1 MSTNIVEGLW
11 EMGNGKSFKNSYPLS
26 HLPSPLKKPE
36 LLAPAGNFEKLQA
49 ALIYG
54 ADAIYFGGKNFSL
67 RAFGDNFTREEIL
80 KAVEFTH
87 GLGKKI
93 YAAVNIF
100 AHNADFAALADY
112 LKFLARAGVDAV
124 LISDLGVLSLA
135 KELTDLKI
143 HVSTQA
149 NVTNWRTAKFFHELG
164 AERIVLARELTREE
178 ISDIKNNCKAEVE
191 IFIHGAMCI
200 SYSGRCWLSKF
211 LTGRDANLGAC
222 THSCRWKY
230 NLVEETRAGEYF
242 PVGEDERGSY
252 VMNSKDLC
260 LLPCLDEVI
269 QSGVASLK
277 IEGRMKSVNYVASVV
292 KVYRAAIDSYF
303 DNPNDFKIRAEW
315 TDELNKIAHRPYT
328 TGFFMGDGKPTEIYG
343 TSKPA
348 RASEFLGIVR
358 EFDSATMTATIEQRG
373 KFELG
378 ERVEFFQPNRET
390 FSQSITSMQDAD
402 GQEIFSAPH
411 AQQLVKI
418 FVDKPVEIWSL
429 MRSGNC
435 GR

>member
-1 MSTNIVEGLW
+1 MI
-11 EMGNGKSFKNSYPLS
+11 
-26 HLPSPLKKPE
+26 KPE

-54 ADAIYFGGKNFSL
+54 ADAVYFGGKNFSL

-87 GLGKKI
+87 ARGKKI
-93 YAAVNIF
+93 YAAVNVF
-100 AHNADFAALADY
+100 AHNADLNALADY
-112 LKFLARAGVDAV
+112 LKFLEGAGVDAV

-135 KELTDLKI
+135 RETNLKI

-149 NVTNWRTAKFFHELG
+149 NVTNLAAAKFFHELG
-164 AERIVLARELTREE
+164 ASRIVLARELTREE
-178 ISDIKNNCKAEVE
+178 ILAIKKSCAAELE
-191 IFIHGAMCI
+191 IFVHGAMCI

-211 LTGRDANLGAC
+211 LTGRDANSGAC

-230 NLVEETRAGEYF
+230 NLVEETRPNEIF

-260 LLPCLDEVI
+260 LLPHLDKVI
-269 QSGVASLK
+269 ESGVASLK
-277 IEGRMKSVNYVASVV
+277 IEGRMKSVNYVAGVV

-303 DNPNDFKIRAEW
+303 DNPNDFKIRDEWRAEL
-315 TDELNKIAHRPYT
+315 DKVAHRPYT
-328 TGFFMGDGKPTEIYG
+328 TGFFLGDGKSTEIYS
-343 TSKPA
+343 TSKPS

-358 EFDSATMTATIEQRG
+358 AFDAATMTATIEQRG
-373 KFELG
+373 KFEVG
-378 ERVEFFQPNRET
+378 RRVEFFQPHGKT
-390 FSQSITSMQDAD
+390 FSQTITSMRDEND
-402 GQEIFSAPH
+402 LEIFSAPH

-418 FVDKPVEIWSL
+418 SVDEPAEIWSL
-429 MRSGNC
+429 MRGSC
-435 GR
+435 